1 MTQDQIIL
9 SNVSIDELAV
19 DETSKTSATEWINLI
34 SPSIAELSR
43 LFSKHNLPTDILQQA
58 RGHLNQLEDDT
69 ILLKI
74 DIPRKNLPRS
84 KIPYQISHLTM
95 IIKEDT
101 VITIA
106 DQDSFLFTYLEHE
119 HLVTWA
125 EKDPTDFAYRIL
137 DMTTTM
143 FINLTKTL
151 IEEITVLETNLKRE
165 FNNKSVY
172 KLIDNNKSLLYFAKA
187 LNRNIKLLKSLAQK
201 SILKAD
207 YEQDL
212 ALQDLITK
220 TEQAESVAT
229 IYQANVRNLMDAY
242 SALIENNLS
251 LSVQYLTILVTIA
264 TVPMALGGIYGM
276 NTPLPW
282 QDSPYALTG
291 LAILAG
297 ILIAGALAFFRYKKM
312 I

>member
-1 MTQDQIIL
+1 MSIVQDKIIL
-9 SNVSIDELAV
+9 SKESAIKAGPQ
-19 DETSKTSATEWINLI
+19 TSATEWINLI

-43 LFSKHNLPTDILQQA
+43 VLKKHQLPEDALQRA

-84 KIPYQISHLTM
+84 KVPYQISHLTLLV
-95 IIKEDT
+95 KEDT

-125 EKDPTDFAYRIL
+125 EKDPTDFVYRIL

-143 FINLTKTL
+143 FINLTKAL
-151 IEEITVLETNLKRE
+151 IQEISVLETNLKRE

-201 SILKAD
+201 SVLKAD

-251 LSVQYLTILVTIA
+251 LSVQYLTILVTVA
-264 TVPMALGGIYGM
+264 TVPMAIGGIYGM
-276 NTPLPW
+276 NIPLPW
-282 QDSPYALTG
+282 QESPYALTG
-291 LAILAG
+291 LAVIAG
-297 ILIAGALAFFRYKKM
+297 IIIVGALIFFRSKKM